1 MNEPDMSFSDKVRA
15 GVALVLICIL
25 IVLFFSIVF
34 QAASPA
40 ELNRGCDGPCAAR
53 EDRMESMRED

>member
-1 MNEPDMSFSDKVRA
+1 MSFSDKVRA